1 MPGAVEGNTL
11 PECRSSERR
20 SCISIMPRRRP
31 PPKPQTP
38 IGLRLIVSG
47 LAGLSVLSQGL
58 LSMTSN
64 RRWQWTWLL
73 AAVLA
78 MLLTTWLAQI
88 DPGVLSKKFW

>member
-1 MPGAVEGNTL
+1 MPHG
-11 PECRSSERR
+11 
-20 SCISIMPRRRP
+20 RRP
-31 PPKPQTP
+31 RKPQTP
-38 IGLRLIVSG
+38 NGLKLIVVG

-78 MLLTTWLAQI
+78 MVLTTWLAQI